1 MSGEISWIKTAGA
14 LWTSLQWNGRMSNRR
29 SFFYCTITAP
39 NKAISSTSVRLYFF
53 SFAPQSVR
61 SVFRCHKF
69 IKWKENAQSQLLANF
84 LPTGQHFTI
93 ERLWMTFTQE
103 LIWKLQVV
111 RKVDPTSMPRRSKIG
126 LPSVPSVNNSFNH
139 QLWIAKI
146 NVCHVFLKEN
156 NGKHDVKELFLVWT
170 AIVQIV
176 PEKGANLFPAI
187 FLYVNRSS
195 KKQHIIWMD
204 FKKPFPHYWQYE
216 FMSDSQMLQLF
227 TSTCWGCDKTGKNTI
242 TWRVDKHFAFLSTGG
257 AKGAKHKMWK

>member
-1 MSGEISWIKTAGA
+1 MDFIAMELPNVKPTE
-14 LWTSLQWNGRMSNRR
+14 
-29 SFFYCTITAP
+29 FFYCTITAP

-53 SFAPQSVR
+53 SFAPPIGSFFF
-61 SVFRCHKF
+61 SDA
-69 IKWKENAQSQLLANF
+69 INLLNEKKMLRVSCLRNF
-84 LPTGQHFTI
+84 LPNTGQHFTI

-103 LIWKLQVV
+103 LIWKLEVV
-111 RKVDPTSMPRRSKIG
+111 RKVDPTSMPRLSKIG
-126 LPSVPSVNNSFNH
+126 FPSVPSVNNSFNH

-156 NGKHDVKELFLVWT
+156 NGKHDVKELFLVWS

-176 PEKGANLFPAI
+176 PETKRNLFPAI

-204 FKKPFPHYWQYE
+204 FKKPFPHYWRYE
-216 FMSDSQMLQLF
+216 FMFASQMLQLF

-242 TWRVDKHFAFLSTGG
+242 TWCVDKHFAFLSTGG